1 MKQSKMFIPTLRE
14 VPNDADSKSHQL
26 LLKAGMIKQV
36 ASGVYSYLPI
46 AKRVLNKIEAI
57 VREEMEAIDGVEILM
72 PALQPSELWSE
83 SGRWQSYGAELM
95 RMTDRHG
102 REFALGPTHEEII
115 TSLVRDELKSYKKLP
130 VTLFQIQNKFRDEK
144 RPRFGLLRGRE
155 FIMKDAYSFHATEE
169 SLDETYQDMYDAYSR
184 IFSRV
189 NLNFRPVIADSG
201 AIGGSHTH
209 EFMALAEI
217 GEDTIC
223 YTDESDYA
231 ANIEKAEV
239 KYVPNVEHTEEK
251 ALEKVHTPGVKT
263 AQQLADL
270 LGKRL
275 DEIVKS
281 MIVKVDDQFI
291 MFLIRGHHELND
303 VKVKSYF
310 GTETVE
316 MATDEEIQAI
326 LGATPGSLGPVGV
339 EKIEIYADNSV
350 QDLNNLAVGANET
363 DYHYINANLG
373 RDFNVKAFDDFRFI
387 LEGEMAADGSGPIK
401 FAEGIEVGQVFKL
414 GTKYSE
420 SMNATF
426 LNDQGRAEPMIMGC
440 YGIGVS
446 RTLSAVIEQ
455 HHDDKGIIWPTS
467 ITPFEI
473 HIITANAK
481 QDTQRELADQLYDAY
496 KRDFEVLYDDRNERA
511 GVKFNDADLIG
522 VPVRIV
528 VGKQAA
534 DEIVEVKNRRTGES
548 FEVPVSELDA
558 KIKAIYA
565 SFEH

>member
-46 AKRVLNKIEAI
+46 AKRVLYKIEAI

-189 NLNFRPVIADSG
+189 NLKFRPVIADSG

-251 ALEKVHTPGVKT
+251 ALDKVHTPGVKT

-339 EKIEIYADNSV
+339 DKIEIYADNSV

-363 DYHYINANLG
+363 DYHYVNANLG

-496 KRDFEVLYDDRNERA
+496 KRDYEVLYDDRNERA

>member
-189 NLNFRPVIADSG
+189 NLKFRPVIADSG

-251 ALEKVHTPGVKT
+251 ALDKVYTPGVKT

-363 DYHYINANLG
+363 DYHYVNANLG
-373 RDFNVKAFDDFRFI
+373 RDFNVKVFDDFRFI

-496 KRDFEVLYDDRNERA
+496 KRDYEVLYDDRNERA

>member
-83 SGRWQSYGAELM
+83 SGRWQNYGAELM

-169 SLDETYQDMYDAYSR
+169 SLDETYQNMYDAYSK

-239 KYVPNVEHTEEK
+239 KYVANVEHTEIK
-251 ALEKVHTPGVKT
+251 VLEKVHTPGVKT
-263 AQQLADL
+263 AQQLADTL
-270 LGKRL
+270 NKRL

-281 MIVKVDDQFI
+281 MIVKVDEQYV
-291 MFLIRGHHELND
+291 MFLIRGHHELNE

-316 MATDEEIQAI
+316 MATEDEIVAI

-339 EKIEIYADNSV
+339 DKIEIYADNSV
-350 QDLNNLAVGANET
+350 HDLNNLAVGANET
-363 DYHYINANLG
+363 EYHYINANLE
-373 RDFNVKAFDDFRFI
+373 RDFKVKAFDDFRFI

-401 FAEGIEVGQVFKL
+401 FAEGIEIGQVFKL

-481 QDTQRELADQLYDAY
+481 QDIQRELADQLYDAY
-496 KRDFEVLYDDRNERA
+496 KKDYEVLYDDRVERA

-522 VPVRIV
+522 VPVRVV

-534 DEIVEVKNRRTGES
+534 EEIVEVKNRRTGES
-548 FEVPVSELDA
+548 FDVPVAELDE

>member
-155 FIMKDAYSFHATEE
+155 FIMKDAYSFHATDE
-169 SLDETYQDMYDAYSR
+169 SLDETYQDMYGAYSR

-251 ALEKVHTPGVKT
+251 DLEKVHTPGVKT

-310 GTETVE
+310 DTETVE
-316 MATDEEIQAI
+316 MATDKEIQAI

-350 QDLNNLAVGANET
+350 QDINNLAVGANET

-455 HHDDKGIIWPTS
+455 HHDEKGIIWPTS
-467 ITPFEI
+467 ITPFDI

-496 KRDFEVLYDDRNERA
+496 KRDYEVLYDDRNERA

-528 VGKQAA
+528 VGKQASE
-534 DEIVEVKNRRTGES
+534 EIVEVKNRRTGES
-548 FEVPVSELDA
+548 FEVPVSELDT

>member
-72 PALQPSELWSE
+72 PALQPSELWTE

-189 NLNFRPVIADSG
+189 NLKFRPVIADSG

-251 ALEKVHTPGVKT
+251 ALDKVHTPSVKT

-363 DYHYINANLG
+363 DYHYVNANLG

-481 QDTQRELADQLYDAY
+481 QYTQRELADKLYDAY
-496 KRDFEVLYDDRNERA
+496 KRDYEVLYDDRNERA